1 MCVPASPWP
10 ADHHEEKLGAAQQSL
25 IAPPG
30 RCALKPLAMAEPT
43 HPFQIANFRFYWA
56 SRFSMTIAQNAM
68 IIVIG
73 WQTYTIARETMGP
86 SAAAAQLG
94 LIGLL
99 QFVPLF
105 FSTPITGW
113 VADRFDRRWICRA
126 TVSLQIACA
135 LILTVVTYA
144 GAMTLPVLFGVA
156 IVLGFGR
163 AFGGPAFSALAP
175 NLVPRAVLPTA
186 IALSSISWQ
195 VGTIIGPALGGI
207 AYAAAPFAAYALAT
221 ALFITGFTC
230 LMMIGPVPRTVIPGK
245 AHPLRQIADG
255 LAYVGQN
262 KLVLGTITLD
272 LFAVFLAGTTALL
285 PIYAHD
291 ILKVGPV
298 GLSLLASAP
307 AVGASATAIFF
318 SFRPIKTNVGPKML
332 WAVMVYGTAT
342 IVFGVSQTM
351 ALSLAALAI
360 AGAADMFSVYIRQ
373 SLIQLHT
380 PDDKRGRVGAVSQL
394 TISASN
400 ELGEAESGFLAAALG
415 PVGAVLVGGGGA
427 IIVTILWTFLFP
439 SIRRARTFDPSEDL
453 PDPDTIKMEAV
464 T

>member
-1 MCVPASPWP
+1 MTT
-10 ADHHEEKLGAAQQSL
+10 
-25 IAPPG
+25 
-30 RCALKPLAMAEPT
+30 PT
-43 HPFQIANFRFYWA
+43 HPFQIDNFVYYWA
-56 SRFSMTIAQNAM
+56 ARFTMTIAQNAM

-73 WQTYTIARETMGP
+73 WQTYTIARESMGP
-86 SAAAAQLG
+86 SGAAAQLG

-99 QFVPLF
+99 QFLPLF

-113 VADRFDRRWICRA
+113 VADRFDRRWITRA
-126 TVSLQIACA
+126 TVTLQILCA
-135 LILTVVTYA
+135 LALALVTYA
-144 GAMTLPVLFGVA
+144 GTMTLPVLFSVA
-156 IVLGFGR
+156 VALGFCR
-163 AFGGPAFSALAP
+163 AFAGPAFGALAP
-175 NLVPRAVLPTA
+175 NLVPREILPTA

-195 VGTIIGPALGGI
+195 VGTIIGPALGGM
-207 AYAAAPFAAYALAT
+207 AYAWAPYAAYALAT
-221 ALFITGFTC
+221 ALFTAALIC
-230 LMMIGPVPRTVIPGK
+230 LMLIGPVPRTTIPGK

-291 ILKVGPV
+291 ILKVGPF

-307 AVGASATAIFF
+307 AVGASVTAIFF
-318 SFRPIKTNVGPKML
+318 SFRPIKHNVGPKML
-332 WAVMVYGTAT
+332 WSVMVYGSAT
-342 IVFGVSQTM
+342 IIFGLSQVM
-351 ALSLAALAI
+351 ALSLAALAV

-373 SLIQLHT
+373 SLIQLYT

-415 PVGAVLVGGGGA
+415 PVGAVLIGGGGA
-427 IIVTILWTFLFP
+427 IVVTILWTYLFP
-439 SIRRARTFDPSEDL
+439 SIRRAKSFDPAANTPEDL
-453 PDPDTIKMEAV
+453 PKEMEAIA
-464 T
+464 